1 MQFYEEIKIQHIQRT
16 QFLNNNKILR
26 IQRTQSPKKF
36 TLFCTF
42 EVLNF

>member
-16 QFLNNNKILR
+16 QFSNNIKILR
-26 IQRTQSPKKF
+26 IQRTQSHKKF